1 MSGPDEPSS
10 TSRDPDD
17 WFAEGGSRPSA
28 PPPRRQADE
37 RTQETLDEPDWI
49 EGEGETRESAG
60 PPSTPAGLPR
70 GRFALLGAAAFA
82 VIVVIA
88 FAAAGV
94 FSSDKKNPSS
104 APPTTTEQTTT
115 TQPTT
120 PTTTPATPT
129 TTPST
134 TVPPLPTGLLK
145 QGTSGADVK
154 AVQQALQAVGQA
166 PGKID
171 GVFGGQTE
179 QALMSFQQSVGL
191 PADGVYGPQT
201 KAELEKKLKSG

>member
-17 WFAEGGSRPSA
+17 WFAGAGSRPPA
-28 PPPRRQADE
+28 PPPRRQTDE
-37 RTQETLDEPDWI
+37 RTQETNGEPDWV
-49 EGEGETRESAG
+49 EGETPESAG

-70 GRFALLGAAAFA
+70 GRFALLGVAAFA
-82 VIVVIA
+82 VIVLIA
-88 FAAAGV
+88 FAASGV
-94 FSSDKKNPSS
+94 FSSNKKKPTA
-104 APPTTTEQTTT
+104 APPTTTELTT
-115 TQPTT
+115 TQRTT
-120 PTTTPATPT
+120 PTTTPATPA
-129 TTPST
+129 TTPAT

-145 QGTSGADVK
+145 KGTSGADVK

-191 PADGVYGPQT
+191 PADGVYGPST

>member
-10 TSRDPDD
+10 KSRDPDD
-17 WFAEGGSRPSA
+17 WFAEGGSRAPA
-28 PPPRRQADE
+28 PPPRRKADE
-37 RTQETLDEPDWI
+37 RTQETLDDQDWI
-49 EGEGETRESAG
+49 EGESRESTA
-60 PPSTPAGLPR
+60 PAGLPR

-104 APPTTTEQTTT
+104 APPTTTGQTTT

-134 TVPPLPTGLLK
+134 SVPPLPTGLLK

>member
-17 WFAEGGSRPSA
+17 WFAEAGSRPPA
-28 PPPRRQADE
+28 PPPRRPADE
-37 RTQETLDEPDWI
+37 RTQETPNEPDWI
-49 EGEGETRESAG
+49 EGETQEAAG
-60 PPSTPAGLPR
+60 PPFTPAGLPR

-82 VIVVIA
+82 VIVLIA
-88 FAAAGV
+88 FAASGV
-94 FSSDKKNPSS
+94 FSSSKKKPTA
-104 APPTTTEQTTT
+104 APPTTTELTTT
-115 TQPTT
+115 TKPTT
-120 PTTTPATPT
+120 PTTTPTTPT

-171 GVFGGQTE
+171 GVFGGQTA
-179 QALMSFQQSVGL
+179 QALASFQQSVGL

>member
-17 WFAEGGSRPSA
+17 WFAEAGSRAPA

-49 EGEGETRESAG
+49 EGETRESAG
-60 PPSTPAGLPR
+60 PPTGPAAGLPR

-154 AVQQALQAVGQA
+154 ALQQALQAVGQA